1 MLKEPTREGA
11 TVLHLRP
18 KVPPQEVRARRL
30 VGVEGKRWPIAP
42 AFVALPTTLSG
53 AMRTCGDPHAAFLA
67 CCLAV
72 VADNAVAVLNAA

>member
-11 TVLHLRP
+11 TVLHLRTN
-18 KVPPQEVRARRL
+18 VPPQEVRARRL

-53 AMRTCGDPHAAFLA
+53 AMRT
-67 CCLAV
+67 
-72 VADNAVAVLNAA
+72 